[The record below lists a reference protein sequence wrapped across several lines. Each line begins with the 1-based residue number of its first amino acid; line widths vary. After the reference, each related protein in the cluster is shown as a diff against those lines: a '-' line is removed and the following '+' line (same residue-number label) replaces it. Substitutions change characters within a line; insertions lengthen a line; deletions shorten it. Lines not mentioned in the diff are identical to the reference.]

1 MKREKIFKPA
11 AKKEPKPQTGP
22 SLMDMARECHERND
36 RINFV
41 EQLMLNGLF
50 QKMRS
55 EYALAVVWE
64 VKPDTVKDYAR
75 EANGRLEREVQPEDI
90 LQRKH
95 QLLGYL
101 DRIKHEALLA
111 GNHAAGVSAAKL
123 EASILGLLI
132 HKVEMKGSMDMFA
145 GWTDLEVQEYAE
157 IGKVPNSKLKLQ

>member
-1 MKREKIFKPA
+1 MANIQK
-11 AKKEPKPQTGP
+11 GP
-22 SLMDMARECHERND
+22 SLMDMARECHEIGD
-36 RINFV
+36 RVNFI
-41 EQLMLNGLF
+41 EQLMLNGLY

-55 EYALAVVWE
+55 EYALAIVWD
-64 VKPDTVKDYAR
+64 VKPDTVKEYAR
-75 EANGRLEREVQPEDI
+75 ESNRRLEREVAPEDV

-101 DRIKHEALLA
+101 DRIKHESLRA

>member
-1 MKREKIFKPA
+1 MKRGKIFKPA

-101 DRIKHEALLA
+101 DRIKHESLLA